1 VLFLVGISTR
11 FPLRGARYALVG
23 VGTVLLLVSFVLLL
37 QLPEPP

>member
-23 VGTVLLLVSFVLLL
+23 VLLLVSFVLLL